1 MFDLKSCAPPVIRGI
16 ESHDLDAFKLKW
28 PKYFGQAQEY
38 LAMTGKTKALI
49 LFLAMSEGWVM
60 REFTIPRDD
69 LYIARLEA
77 KYRRVRAYVADG
89 TPPPVACC
97 STKAAARKCPATA
110 CTIKI
115 GIAA

>member
-1 MFDLKSCAPPVIRGI
+1 
-16 ESHDLDAFKLKW
+16 
-28 PKYFGQAQEY
+28 
-38 LAMTGKTKALI
+38 
-49 LFLAMSEGWVM
+49 M

-77 KYRRVRAYVADG
+77 KYRAVRSFVADG

-97 STKAAARKCPATA
+97 PGGAKARKCPATA
-110 CTIKI
+110 CTVKI